1 MGAGSLNAF
10 QKTRV
15 EDSGILKPSG
25 KDGGVEV
32 KVDEPF
38 EAKISVNKGRT
49 PMPPLAFVS
58 HTLFL
63 HIGNSEFF
71 LAWLAVY
78 AAC

>member
-38 EAKISVNKGRT
+38 
-49 PMPPLAFVS
+49 
-58 HTLFL
+58 
-63 HIGNSEFF
+63 
-71 LAWLAVY
+71 
-78 AAC
+78 